1 MNENDIAD
9 VGKIQIKITKKKLP
23 KFWEREMNERLKKN
37 KCLVAESDKKVV
49 GFIIGGIR
57 SWEFGIEK
65 SGWIEILGVEPDYMG
80 RGIGRKLGKAIL
92 KIFKDNGIKIV
103 YTAVRWDSGD
113 LLSFFKNLGFERS
126 DFINL
131 ERCIE

>member
-1 MNENDIAD
+1 
-9 VGKIQIKITKKKLP
+9 
-23 KFWEREMNERLKKN
+23 
-37 KCLVAESDKKVV
+37 
-49 GFIIGGIR
+49 
-57 SWEFGIEK
+57 
-65 SGWIEILGVEPDYMG
+65 IEILGVEPDYMG